1 MNRRER
7 TERVRLDGRDERQ
20 RATVL
25 EGATDWLVTLASDL
39 CRYGPGDTVRVTG
52 EIAALGRL
60 AAWLRMGSVAVPDGG
75 VRSVIERRLGETR
88 HLDELEKEY
97 EEELA
102 EHDAWRAVGSYFVA
116 AREVDRDD

>member
-1 MNRRER
+1 MSGRER
-7 TERVRLDGRDERQ
+7 EERIRGSTGWGEKQ

-25 EGATDWLVTLASDL
+25 ECATDWPVTLANDL
-39 CRYGPGDTVRVTG
+39 CRYGPGDTVRVTD

-60 AAWLRMGSVAVPDGG
+60 TFWLRMGAVAVPGKG
-75 VRSVIERRLGETR
+75 VRAVIERRLGETG

-102 EHDAWRAVGSYFVA
+102 EHDAWGAIGSYFA
-116 AREVDRDD
+116 GEEGGR